1 MNNNRLEEL
10 GFDISRINTKM
21 DGYNMHRKAI
31 KEALAE
37 FKIDK
42 RLANNIGV
50 IETLRQL
57 LHKGAYESLAKE
69 DIQKK

>member
-1 MNNNRLEEL
+1 MNNNRLEEF
-10 GFDISRINTKM
+10 GFDIYRINTKM

-37 FKIDK
+37 LGIDE
-42 RLANNIGV
+42 RLVNNIGV